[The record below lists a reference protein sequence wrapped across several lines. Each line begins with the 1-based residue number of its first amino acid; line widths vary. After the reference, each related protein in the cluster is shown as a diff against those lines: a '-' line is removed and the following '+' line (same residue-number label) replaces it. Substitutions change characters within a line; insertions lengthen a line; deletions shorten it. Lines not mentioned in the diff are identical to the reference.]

1 METHS
6 DPVEWTQF
14 YRWDGNASIFA
25 LHAGF
30 RSHRYPRHSHE
41 YLVIGLVDDGV
52 QSYTY
57 RGARHLTP
65 AGQVFIVN
73 PDEPHTGEA
82 ATDTGYVYRT
92 LCLGESA
99 VRDLTRDLFTSERH
113 HHLKGAVFADSDLV
127 AGFRQIHHSL
137 IARAPK
143 LETDVLLRDAV
154 SVMFARY
161 SDAPRET
168 RDFGRAKRAVSK
180 AQEYIEDNFSA
191 NLSLDDLSNIAAMS
205 PYHLAR
211 AFTRE
216 TGLPPHSYLDKIRLR
231 RARELLD
238 RGTPIAVTAISVG
251 YVDQSHL
258 TNRFRRTFG
267 ITPKQYVQ
275 SREPLTTHRREK

>member
-1 METHS
+1 MKAPSE
-6 DPVEWTQF
+6 PVEWTQF
-14 YRWDGNASIFA
+14 YRWEGAAPISA

-41 YLVIGLVDDGV
+41 YLVIGLVDAGV

-73 PDEPHTGEA
+73 PEEPHTGEA

-99 VRDLTRDLFTSERH
+99 VRDMTQDLFTSDRS

-127 AGFRQIHHSL
+127 TGFRQVHRSL
-137 IARAPK
+137 VACAPR
-143 LETDVLLRDAV
+143 LERDVLLRNV
-154 SVMFARY
+154 ISLMFARY
-161 SDAPRET
+161 SDSPGPT
-168 RDFGRAKRAVSK
+168 RDFGRAERAVSR
-180 AQEYIEDNFSA
+180 AQEYMEEHFSA
-191 NLSLDDLSNIAAMS
+191 NLSLDDLSRVAAMS
-205 PYHLAR
+205 PYHLSR
-211 AFTRE
+211 AFTRV
-216 TGLPPHSYLDKIRLR
+216 TGLPPHTYLDITRLR

-238 RGTPIAVTAISVG
+238 RGMPIAVAAISVG

-267 ITPKQYVQ
+267 ITPRQYVR
-275 SREPLTTHRREK
+275 SRPLRTW